1 MITPAGNIKKGAIT
15 VMSHCNRYSEAQ
27 HAHRLAYALRSVMVS
42 LEATN
47 GMSHVSSTLQGLV
60 ASSLRDYFADDHSEL
75 NYVDDSPRTD
85 GPVGR

>member
-1 MITPAGNIKKGAIT
+1 
-15 VMSHCNRYSEAQ
+15 MSHSNRYSEAQ

-47 GMSHVSSTLQGLV
+47 GISHVSGALHGLA
-60 ASSLRDYFADDHSEL
+60 ASSLRDYIADDHSEL

>member
-1 MITPAGNIKKGAIT
+1 
-15 VMSHCNRYSEAQ
+15 MSHCNRYSEAQ

-47 GMSHVSSTLQGLV
+47 GMSHVSGTLQGMV
-60 ASSLRDYFADDHSEL
+60 ASTIGDYFSDDHSEL

-85 GPVGR
+85 GPMGR